1 MQTYRVQ
8 VSHLLARA
16 SKCDRS
22 DLIGATLLGVTLV
35 WIDSMAGAKWHK
47 TVLPDGRVTDTA
59 P

>member
-8 VSHLLARA
+8 VSNLLARA
-16 SKCDRS
+16 SKFDRS
-22 DLIGATLLGVTLV
+22 DLAGATLLGVTMA
-35 WIDSMAGAKWHK
+35 WIDSMPGAKWHK